1 MDMDGTLADS
11 MPFWKKSAREYAIL
25 RGADI
30 PDNFDEITGV
40 MDLNDYAEYVK
51 NVLGIDTN
59 LEQITEAAVEIMN
72 KHYEKRYT
80 CKGRYDRACHER
92 I

>member
-1 MDMDGTLADS
+1 MTVRLPQESFVKTRELFGKKRNIIMDMDGTLADS

-51 NVLGIDTN
+51 MFL
-59 LEQITEAAVEIMN
+59 A
-72 KHYEKRYT
+72 
-80 CKGRYDRACHER
+80 
-92 I
+92 